1 MNRHTVRE
9 VARQLR
15 ESGGRGVVAV
25 ALIAVAAAWAGALLL
40 ARSAV
45 EQRLLRRDSPAVAVA
60 SLAAGAPSA
69 GLVDA
74 LRARFP
80 AARVRLREP
89 AATRAELIGWFP
101 ELAGFFERLDE
112 ASFPALVEVE
122 VEPGQADGVIGFLRA
137 RPEVVL
143 AESSL
148 AWQGDLERTLRRAT
162 VGGLAIALALL
173 LGCGAVVLLA
183 VRLLVLEHA
192 DEITIM
198 RLIGAR
204 ERDIR
209 LPYLVCG
216 SLFGL
221 VGGAAGVAALAG
233 GLALVDTGA
242 ATLPGPVAAVIVGVS
257 TAVGATGAALG
268 LAALPREP

>member
-1 MNRHTVRE
+1 VNRHVLRE
-9 VARQLR
+9 VARQVR
-15 ESGGRGVVAV
+15 ESGGRGLIAV
-25 ALIAVAAAWAGALLL
+25 ALIAVAAAWAGALVL
-40 ARSAV
+40 ARAAV
-45 EQRLLRRDSPAVAVA
+45 EQRLLRGDSPAVAVA

-74 LRARFP
+74 LRARFHD
-80 AARVRLREP
+80 ARARLREP
-89 AATRAELIGWFP
+89 AATRAELVGWFP

-122 VEPGQADGVIGFLRA
+122 VDPAQAGAVLEFLRA

-148 AWQGDLERTLRRAT
+148 AWQGDIERTLRRAT
-162 VGGLAIALALL
+162 VGGLAIAVALL

-221 VGGAAGVAALAG
+221 VGGAIGVTALAG
-233 GLALVDTGA
+233 GLSLVAAGA
-242 ATLPGPVAAVIVGVS
+242 ATLSAPDAAVIVGIG